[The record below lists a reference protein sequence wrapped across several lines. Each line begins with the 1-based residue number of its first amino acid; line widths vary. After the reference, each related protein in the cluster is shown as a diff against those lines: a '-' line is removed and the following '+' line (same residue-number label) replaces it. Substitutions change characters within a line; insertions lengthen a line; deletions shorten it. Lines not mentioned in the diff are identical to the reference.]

1 MQKGANMRT
10 SNISSAAAGGV
21 LLALVTLSTPA
32 AQTGNADIVLVN
44 GNVITVDA
52 SDRIA
57 QAVAIAG
64 GKIIAVGG
72 NDEIQR
78 LAGSGT
84 ERIDLKGQTV
94 TPGLLDAHAHF
105 QSGGVQR
112 LFVLDMSFPAVKS
125 IEDVGRAVRAQA
137 EKLADKAW
145 VEGRGWDEGKLDER
159 RLITARDLD
168 RAAGDHPVYLTQTTG
183 HYGVANSVALRM
195 AGITKDTPDPPNGTI
210 DRYPDGTPTGV
221 LKESAQNLVRR
232 LIPPRSPGQS
242 EEGIRELAKAF
253 NAEGM
258 TGAKDPGIGEGAWN
272 AYRKVQSA
280 GGLTV
285 RIFALWSGGNTVAD
299 ATRVIAARRAT
310 TKPFESTGDDHL
322 ISGGV
327 KIFMDGSGGARTAWL
342 HEDWNKNFT
351 DLDKG
356 NRGYPAA
363 DPESIRATILQYHD
377 AGIHISTH
385 AIGDRAIDWV
395 IDSYAMALTRKP
407 TRGLRHGII
416 HANIPT
422 DRALDQIAE
431 MQRTYD
437 AAYPEPS
444 ATFTW
449 WIGDTYAGNFGRA
462 RAQRLNPFA
471 TFLAKGIRWANG
483 SDFSVTPFPARYGIW
498 SAVAR
503 ETLLGVHGPT
513 PFGTAQ
519 RVDVKTALRAV
530 TIWAARQMFLE
541 QKIGSIEVGKYA
553 DLAVWDR
560 DLYKVPAAQLKDMQC
575 QLTIFNGKIVY
586 RRSGTPSSRQGAAR

>member
-1 MQKGANMRT
+1 MRT
-10 SNISSAAAGGV
+10 STRFRGAAGGI
-21 LLALVTLSTPA
+21 LLAFAALGFPA
-32 AQTGNADIVLVN
+32 AQGGSADIVLLN

-52 SDRIA
+52 NDRIA
-57 QAVAIAG
+57 QAMAIAG
-64 GKIIAVGG
+64 GKIVAVGR
-72 NDEIQR
+72 DAEMQKWI
-78 LAGSGT
+78 GSTT
-84 ERIDLKGQTV
+84 ERIDLRGQTV

-105 QSGGVQR
+105 QSGGGQR
-112 LFVLDMSFPAVKS
+112 LFVLDVSFPAVKS
-125 IEDVGRAVRAQA
+125 IEDVGRAVRTQA
-137 EKLADKAW
+137 GKLAAGVW

-232 LIPPRSPGQS
+232 LMPPRSAAQS
-242 EEGIRELAKAF
+242 EEGIRELSKAF

-272 AYRKVQSA
+272 AYRKVQAA

-285 RIFALWSGGNTVAD
+285 RVFALWSGGNTAAD
-299 ATRVIAARRAT
+299 AARVIAARGST
-310 TKPFESTGDDHL
+310 TRPYESTGDDHL

-327 KIFMDGSGGARTAWL
+327 KLFMDGSGGARTAWL
-342 HEDWNKNFT
+342 HDDWNRNFT
-351 DLDKG
+351 DIDKG

-363 DPESIRATILQYHD
+363 DHEGIRAAILQYHD
-377 AGIHISTH
+377 AGMHISTH

-395 IDSYAMALTRKP
+395 VDSYAMALKRKP

-422 DRALDQIAE
+422 DRAIDQIAE
-431 MQRTYD
+431 LQRTYD

-449 WIGDTYAGNFGRA
+449 WIGDTYAGNFGRL

-471 TFLAKGIRWANG
+471 TFLAKGIVWANG

-503 ETLLGVHGPT
+503 EPLLGVHGRT
-513 PFGTAQ
+513 PFGSAQ
-519 RVDVKTALRAV
+519 SVDVRTALKAV

-553 DLAVWDR
+553 DRAVWDR
-560 DLYKVPAAQLKDMQC
+560 DPYAVPADQLKDMQC
-575 QLTIFNGKIVY
+575 QLTIFNGKVVY
-586 RRSGTPSSRQGAAR
+586 RR

>member
-1 MQKGANMRT
+1 MRT
-10 SNISSAAAGGV
+10 STRFTSIAGGLLVV
-21 LLALVTLSTPA
+21 LATLRLPA
-32 AQTGNADIVLVN
+32 AQSGPADIVLLN
-44 GNVITVDA
+44 GNIITVDGN
-52 SDRIA
+52 DGIA

-64 GKIIAVGG
+64 GKIVAVGRDAEMQARIG
-72 NDEIQR
+72 P
-78 LAGSGT
+78 AT
-84 ERIDLKGQTV
+84 ERIDLRGRTV

-112 LFVLDMSFPAVKS
+112 LFVLDVSFPTVKS
-125 IEDVGRAVRAQA
+125 IEDVGRVVRTQA
-137 EKLADKAW
+137 AKLSAGAW

-232 LIPPRSPGQS
+232 LIPPRTATQS

-272 AYRKVQSA
+272 AYRKVQA
-280 GGLTV
+280 EGGLTV
-285 RIFALWSGGNTVAD
+285 RIFALWSGGNTPAD
-299 ATRVIAARRAT
+299 ATRVVAARAAT
-310 TKPFESTGDDHL
+310 SRPYESTGDDHL

-327 KIFMDGSGGARTAWL
+327 KLFMDGSGGARTAWL
-342 HEDWNKNFT
+342 HDDWNKNFS

-363 DPESIRATILQYHD
+363 DHEVIRATILQYHD
-377 AGIHISTH
+377 AGVHISTH

-395 IDSYAMALTRKP
+395 VDSYAMALKRKP

-422 DRALDQIAE
+422 DRAIDQIAE
-431 MQRTYD
+431 LQRTYD

-462 RAQRLNPFA
+462 RAARLNPFA
-471 TFLAKGIRWANG
+471 TFRARGIVWANG
-483 SDFSVTPFPARYGIW
+483 SDYSVTPFPARYGIW

-503 ETLLGVHGPT
+503 EPLLGVHGKT

-519 RVDVKTALRAV
+519 GVDVRTALRAV
-530 TIWAARQMFLE
+530 TMWAARQMFLE

-560 DLYKVPAAQLKDMQC
+560 DLYKVPTAELKDMQC
-575 QLTIFNGKIVY
+575 QMTIFNGKIVY
-586 RRSGTPSSRQGAAR
+586 RRSGALSSAQGARQ